1 MPGCNVYDKEHQ
13 QLLVKFFDQV
23 TVKDLEEQA
32 ALLASDSKL
41 GSARRTCIS
50 FIAAT
55 GFDQDI
61 TLESVR
67 TITETIKDSLK
78 AREEF
83 KTAFVAPGQD
93 ALAVALMFQECLK
106 TEEGLGR
113 IKIFTTKDEAFDWL
127 GGNRQQWNLIRE
139 RIAQMCSL

>member
-1 MPGCNVYDKEHQ
+1 MPGCNVFNEEHQ

-23 TVKDLEEQA
+23 TVKDLEAQA
-32 ALLASDSKL
+32 ALLSSDSKL

-61 TLESVR
+61 TLERVR
-67 TITETIKDSLK
+67 TITEIIRDSLK

-83 KTAFVAPGQD
+83 KTAFVAPGQE
-93 ALAVALMFQECLK
+93 ALAVALMFQEYLK
-106 TEEGLGR
+106 KDEGLGEV
-113 IKIFTTKDEAFDWL
+113 KIFTTKDEAFDWL
-127 GGNRQQWNLIRE
+127 GGSRQQWNLIRE
-139 RIAQMCSL
+139 RISQMCSL